1 MGSERGL
8 KIMKRIYQND
18 GHVPRNLFELS
29 VVGGTSDFSSF
40 FTPSTTQVGQTIAS
54 KEWYTFLQ
62 QNGLLARHI
71 KNNYWRKPL
80 NDTLM
85 GDYYPPF
92 TITDFALIVG
102 EIANKSCSVYWK
114 NMYKYDKLWEALT
127 VEFNPLWNVDG
138 VETTVRLLQKEGTE
152 KNEHKGKDTLKKR
165 GEEKNEKSGDDTLTK
180 DGSEIVEDRGSDKVK
195 HDGYTNTIDS
205 GKEINTKTGSRDNT
219 RTGGETTI
227 KGEATTDSQSF
238 LNVEREVKQYSDN
251 NLLDYVKDS
260 ETFNQYADTTE
271 FQSREKRNNI
281 NTTDTTQYG
290 KTETKRFDEYEEKQ
304 NYDSSN
310 TLSFTNREDEQNYD
324 SYSELSFDDRK
335 DRETTTYE
343 RHGNIGVTTT
353 TQLLTEYVEYAK
365 LVDFVDIV
373 ARDIL
378 ETITMGVY

>member
-1 MGSERGL
+1 
-8 KIMKRIYQND
+8 MKKDFNRL
-18 GHVPRNLFELS
+18 GKVPHTIKEGVYITPSINKVYYFCDS
-29 VVGGTSDFSSF
+29 VSPSSSF
-40 FTPSTTQVGQTIAS
+40 IDSTIYE
-54 KEWYTFLQ
+54 KEWYSFLHNHDLLGNYILDMYKDKPFNSIIDDYCEPFS
-62 QNGLLARHI
+62 NGSYNDSDTVDLFKQIQYKAIRVYY
-71 KNNYWRKPL
+71 KN
-80 NDTLM
+80 
-85 GDYYPPF
+85 
-92 TITDFALIVG
+92 VH
-102 EIANKSCSVYWK
+102 
-114 NMYKYDKLWEALT
+114 KYDKLWEALT

-138 VETTVRLLQKEGTE
+138 VEKTVRLLQKEGTE

-165 GEEKNEKSGDDTLTK
+165 GEEKNEKNGDDTLTK
-180 DGSEIVEDRGSDKVK
+180 GGSEITEDRGNDKVK

-227 KGEATTDSQSF
+227 KSEATTDSQSF

-271 FQSREKRNNI
+271 FQSREKRNNL

-378 ETITMGVY
+378 ETITVGVY